1 MPRSTADRSQWL
13 SPNDAAEILDCT
25 PLTIRRAISQ
35 GRLKAYRFGRLI
47 RIKPADL
54 EKAMRPVTNA
64 ADLRGGDVDV
74 A

>member
-1 MPRSTADRSQWL
+1 MLETATRRQWL
-13 SPNDAAEILDCT
+13 SPDDAAEVIGCT

-54 EKAMRPVTNA
+54 DKAMRPVTNA
-64 ADLRGGDVDV
+64 ADLRGGDADV